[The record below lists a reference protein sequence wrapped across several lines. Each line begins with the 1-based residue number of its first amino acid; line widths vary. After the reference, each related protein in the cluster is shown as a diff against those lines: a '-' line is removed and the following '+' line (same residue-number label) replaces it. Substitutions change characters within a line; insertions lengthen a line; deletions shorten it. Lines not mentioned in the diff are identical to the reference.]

1 MCRECIIPLMLD
13 LSFALHIAL
22 ILVVHPQSI
31 TALSFILYASAT
43 EATPTNGQ
51 PMHVGMCKKAHTE
64 SSHNIHLCVGTWLGN
79 NALWKHTAVSN
90 ALWQCL
96 NLQHSFHWWP
106 AAHIKP
112 STQQPIIS
120 KTNQKA
126 WDETHQLKA
135 SACHPWT
142 QSTSKMLKSTP
153 LLFLKWS
160 PFGNHKGQNNV

>member
-1 MCRECIIPLMLD
+1 MCRECIIPLMQD

-51 PMHVGMCKKAHTE
+51 QCMLECARKPTR
-64 SSHNIHLCVGTWLGN
+64 NLLIYVGTWQ
-79 NALWKHTAVSN
+79 
-90 ALWQCL
+90 QCPL
-96 NLQHSFHWWP
+96 ETYSSQQCPLTMFEFTTQLPLVTSCSY
-106 AAHIKP
+106 K
-112 STQQPIIS
+112 TQQPIIS

>member
-22 ILVVHPQSI
+22 ILVHPQ
-31 TALSFILYASAT
+31 SFILYASAT
-43 EATPTNGQ
+43 QATPTNACNGHQ
-51 PMHVGMCKKAHTE
+51 CMLECARKPTRNLLIISICVLALGLATMPFGNTY
-64 SSHNIHLCVGTWLGN
+64 SSQ
-79 NALWKHTAVSN
+79 
-90 ALWQCL
+90 QCPL
-96 NLQHSFHWWP
+96 TMFEFATQLPLVTSCSY
-106 AAHIKP
+106 K
-112 STQQPIIS
+112 TQQPIIS